1 MDIITKIK
9 EILFELFSKKIFRL
23 AVGLL
28 LFVFVIRNYTS
39 ISDNITK
46 FKNDHNINSL
56 SVSTIKNSIDNE
68 ILKENQKRQEVIKRK
83 KTQNIKYP
91 EITPNTKVFVV
102 EAIIFN
108 ETENN
113 VVFKMD
119 EMSLLVDENHKN
131 FAKHLQN
138 KKVGDVVIVP
148 IKDIIEEKDIP
159 DTKTFYKM
167 TIKEIKNLP

>member
-1 MDIITKIK
+1 MDIITRIK
-9 EILFELFSKKIFRL
+9 EILFELFDKKIFRF

-56 SVSTIKNSIDNE
+56 SISGIKNSIDNE
-68 ILKENQKRQEVIKRK
+68 ILKENQKRQEAIKHK
-83 KTQNIKYP
+83 KTQNIEHP

-102 EAIIFN
+102 ETIIFN

-113 VVFKMD
+113 VIFKMD
-119 EMSLLVDENHKN
+119 EMSILVDENHKN
-131 FAKHLQN
+131 FAKHLQD

-148 IKDIIEEKDIP
+148 IKDILEENDIP